1 MTILDLADSC
11 RPRLSHS
18 EAKRIAFVALRKLR
32 SVPWQIYQLEPVE
45 IAKLRP
51 LFAEAS
57 RAKGP
62 ELPGLALEPAP
73 RVFQF
78 DRWRVRIFERDFA
91 PWFVGKDVCE
101 ALGIANNRDAISRL
115 DKDERATVGI
125 SDTSSNGVIQERQLL
140 IISESGLYAL
150 ILRCQGA
157 TTEGTPAHTFRRWV
171 TSEVLPKLRREGTY
185 TTVSP
190 DNAPERPPKA
200 AKAPAVRLPSGAQL
214 HELRL
219 LAEKGTLGAND
230 IRQVLG
236 IPMVIV
242 GRQPEE
248 PKASLELG
256 EEAFRAIRDRFGLKD
271 EVSSGALG

>member
-1 MTILDLADSC
+1 MTVLDLADLC

-18 EAKRIAFVALRKLR
+18 EAKRIAFSSLRKLR
-32 SVPWQIYQLEPVE
+32 SVPWHIYQLEPAE

-57 RAKGP
+57 KAKGP
-62 ELPGLALEPAP
+62 ELPGLALEPPP

-78 DRWRVRIFERDFA
+78 DRWRVRIFERDCA

-101 ALGIANNRDAISRL
+101 ALGIVNNRDAISRL

-125 SDTSSNGVIQERQLL
+125 SDTSSNGVIQERQIL

-157 TTEGTPAHTFRRWV
+157 TTEGTPAHSFRRWV
-171 TSEVLPKLRREGTY
+171 TSEVLPKLRREGMYSTA
-185 TTVSP
+185 SAIS
-190 DNAPERPPKA
+190 APERPPKT
-200 AKAPAVRLPSGAQL
+200 AKAPVPRLPSGAQL

-219 LAEKGTLGAND
+219 LAEKGMLCAND

-236 IPMVIV
+236 IPLVII
-242 GRQPEE
+242 GRHPEE
-248 PKASLELG
+248 PAASLELG
-256 EEAFRAIRDRFGLKD
+256 EEAFRAIRERFGLKE
-271 EVSSGALG
+271 EVRT